1 MTEATWGD
9 ETGSP
14 SIDWRMS
21 VALQN
26 VPRGDEEL
34 AEVTSLEGAVRA
46 WSTLDAA
53 HQESAVISLDHPIL
67 IDGVSHATF
76 TGPAIGDLAER
87 LPGASA
93 DNQNPQPEG

>member
-1 MTEATWGD
+1 MTEATWDD

-34 AEVTSLEGAVRA
+34 AEVTSLEGAVRT

-53 HQESAVISLDHPIL
+53 HQENAVISLDHPIL
-67 IDGVSHATF
+67 IEGVSHASF
-76 TGPAIGDLAER
+76 TGQGIADLAAR
-87 LPGASA
+87 LPAATEG
-93 DNQNPQPEG
+93 QNSPSGG